1 MGQVWKW
8 SCCHILLVR
17 SWTATS
23 NQQRGRQCDFGGQ
36 WVISALRM
44 KAGHIVALNLDCQG
58 WPDFGGE
65 PDIVQEPWSSSVP
78 LYSGHSARD

>member
-36 WVISALRM
+36 WVISALRT
-44 KAGHIVALNLDCQG
+44 KAGHIVALNLDRQG

>member
-1 MGQVWKW
+1 M
-8 SCCHILLVR
+8 LLVR

-36 WVISALRM
+36 WVISALRT

-78 LYSGHSARD
+78 FYSGHSARD

>member
-1 MGQVWKW
+1 M
-8 SCCHILLVR
+8 LLVR

-36 WVISALRM
+36 WVISALRT